1 MRMAKFEFIAEDVQ
15 KVINDLKLYRSGW
28 ANDIR
33 EGWNCSMPGSK
44 EIKYALYEI
53 SAVIILALENRL
65 AGRGRDKMAMFMAKE
80 KLEKL
85 VTSDDFK
92 FFDELGQTHL
102 CGVVTSGTKHHI
114 RVMMECLEILTA

>member
-1 MRMAKFEFIAEDVQ
+1 MAKFEFFADDVRN
-15 KVINDLKLYRSGW
+15 VMNDLRLYRSGW

-33 EGWNCSMPGSK
+33 EGWNCSISGAK
-44 EIKYALYEI
+44 EIEYALYEI
-53 SAVIILALENRL
+53 SAVIILALENKL
-65 AGRGRDKMAMFMAKE
+65 AGFGRDKMAMFMAKD

-85 VTSDDFK
+85 VTSDEFRM
-92 FFDELGQTHL
+92 FDVLGQKHA

>member
-1 MRMAKFEFIAEDVQ
+1 MAKFEFIADDVK
-15 KVINDLKLYRSGW
+15 KVMNDLKLYRSGW

-33 EGWNCSMPGSK
+33 EGWNCGMSGSK
-44 EIKYALYEI
+44 EIEYALYEI

-92 FFDELGQTHL
+92 FFDELGQAHL

-114 RVMMECLEILTA
+114 RVMMECLELLTA